1 MIGSHFQYVLIYH
14 NVINYNWWIP
24 NAYGWFSM
32 NVEKPNIWSIFPV
45 QIFLYIL
52 YSHILS
58 IVKNQL
64 SWSGFTYSHTL
75 SIIPFCVYIYIY
87 VHDSPYCTTGN
98 FAGKNPI
105 FPYVAAML
113 QLSKSC
119 MLFPLYIYIY
129 HIIILLGIILVGIAS
144 YLYIYLFPHGG
155 FLKSR

>member
-1 MIGSHFQYVLIYH
+1 MWASLMG
-14 NVINYNWWIP
+14 VILRILRRLKGMSFPWWRESCSIP
-24 NAYGWFSM
+24 MVDSQFSCG
-32 NVEKPNIWSIFPV
+32 KTPKIWSIFPV
-45 QIFLYIL
+45 QIFRYII

-75 SIIPFCVYIYIY
+75 SIIPILRVYIY

-105 FPYVAAML
+105 FPYVAVML

-119 MLFPLYIYIY
+119 ILFPLYIYIY
-129 HIIILLGIILVGIAS
+129 ITSLYYWES
-144 YLYIYLFPHGG
+144 Y
-155 FLKSR
+155 

>member
-1 MIGSHFQYVLIYH
+1 MWKKPKNLIH
-14 NVINYNWWIP
+14 IP
-24 NAYGWFSM
+24 SS
-32 NVEKPNIWSIFPV
+32 NIPIY
-45 QIFLYIL
+45 YI

-75 SIIPFCVYIYIY
+75 SIIPILRVYIY

-119 MLFPLYIYIY
+119 MLFPLYIYVYTSHHYIIGNNISGNSIIFIHISIPIWRFPKIEVPLNHPMEVPLLTIY
-129 HIIILLGIILVGIAS
+129 IN
-144 YLYIYLFPHGG
+144 
-155 FLKSR
+155 